1 MAICITSLPVFA
13 ADVGG
18 VKLDDKMSLG
28 GQEVVLNGAG
38 VRTKFM
44 VKVYVGS
51 LYVPAKASTA
61 AAVYA
66 KAPRRVQLNMLR
78 EGSDQMVDAL
88 IDGLKQANP
97 PADVAAV
104 KAETD
109 QLAAIIKSIGQLK
122 EGNVLAFDFVDGATK
137 VSLNGAP
144 KGSIPGEAFNQALM
158 NTWVGDNAV
167 QSELKKDMLGG

>member
-1 MAICITSLPVFA
+1 MALCIAPVFA

-51 LYVPAKASTA
+51 LYVPTKVSTA

-78 EGSDQMVDAL
+78 DAGSDQMVDAL
-88 IDGLKQANP
+88 VDGLKQANP

-109 QLAAIIKSIGQLK
+109 QLAATDRS
-122 EGNVLAFDFVDGATK
+122 A
-137 VSLNGAP
+137 S
-144 KGSIPGEAFNQALM
+144 
-158 NTWVGDNAV
+158 
-167 QSELKKDMLGG
+167 